1 MFRKSPENL
10 IKEVSE
16 KLKKIPEIQPP
27 EWSRFVKTSHARDKP
42 PVEQD
47 WWYKRAASILRKVYI
62 LGPIGVSKLRTK
74 YGGKKNRGMKPER
87 TYKGS
92 GKIIRTIFQQLE
104 KAELITQPEKSKR
117 KGRILTNKGKS
128 LLSKNNGKPRGNP
141 KTPATSTTTGAASKA
156 TPK

>member
-1 MFRKSPENL
+1 MFRKTPEQL

-16 KLKKIPEIQPP
+16 KLKKLPEIQPP
-27 EWSRFVKTSHARDKP
+27 EWSKFVKTSHARDKP
-42 PVEQD
+42 PVETD
-47 WWYKRAASILRKVYI
+47 WWYKRAASILRKVYV

-74 YGGKKNRGMKPER
+74 YGGKKNRGMKPEK

-92 GKIIRTIFQQLE
+92 GKIIRTLFQQLE
-104 KAELITQPEKSKR
+104 KAELIQKTEKNKR

-128 LLSKNNGKPRGNP
+128 LLSKKNGKPRGSTKVP
-141 KTPATSTTTGAASKA
+141 TTSPTTGTDSKT